1 MTKMYSR
8 THHDDPLMLAPG
20 TRHGFPVPNAFKK
33 KKKSNSIA
41 LFFMLL
47 VFHRAERRLLAVSAL
62 YKPISL
68 WNKF

>member
-33 KKKSNSIA
+33 KKKVKFDRVILHVA
-41 LFFMLL
+41 
-47 VFHRAERRLLAVSAL
+47 R
-62 YKPISL
+62 IS
-68 WNKF
+68 